1 MQRRLLPRRS
11 RILPNPLQPGQSPKV
26 RIDLCVFLCKAL
38 PSETGLLSASN
49 ATLLK
54 DVLKKYKRSVTM
66 GDKGGKKNKEKGQK
80 QSAEKQKQK
89 AKDKFDK
96 QPKRKP

>member
-1 MQRRLLPRRS
+1 
-11 RILPNPLQPGQSPKV
+11 V
-26 RIDLCVFLCKAL
+26 RIDLCVFLCKAV
-38 PSETGLLSASN
+38 PPETGLLSASN

-54 DVLKKYKRSVTM
+54 DVLKKHKRSDIM
-66 GDKGGKKNKEKGQK
+66 GDKGGKKDKEKGQK

-89 AKDKFDK
+89 ARDKFDK

>member
-1 MQRRLLPRRS
+1 
-11 RILPNPLQPGQSPKV
+11 
-26 RIDLCVFLCKAL
+26 
-38 PSETGLLSASN
+38 
-49 ATLLK
+49 
-54 DVLKKYKRSVTM
+54 M

-96 QPKRKP
+96 QPKESLDRKRPGGNGHDVSSSWPLGLSLEMRHLSGESRLKCRE